1 MKGSGRDRS
10 SENASSSERRS
21 TVSNAKFEVEKF
33 DGTSNFGM
41 WQCEVMD
48 ILIQQE
54 LDITLEGKPDD
65 MTEHDWK
72 KLNTQACSTIRLCL
86 TKEQKY
92 FVIKRQMLRNF
103 GRNWRISS

>member
-1 MKGSGRDRS
+1 MERSGRDRD
-10 SENASSSERRS
+10 SENASSSGRWS

-48 ILIQQE
+48 VLIQQE
-54 LDITLEGKPDD
+54 LDIALEGKPDD
-65 MTEHDWK
+65 MTDQGWK

-92 FVIKRQMLRNF
+92 FVMRETDARVL
-103 GRNWRISS
+103 W